1 VYKDE
6 DRDSSTART
15 AGGTLPQMGIVK
27 LELFGSAL
35 RDDFDRTKSDVDMLV
50 TFAPGAL
57 PGWDY
62 FAKLPED
69 LARIFGRKV
78 DIAQRSAPWNTA
90 AIGFGAG
97 PFWKVPCRFM
107 KSKDDLTYA
116 ADVLEYTLRAQTHA
130 ASSRLRTH

>member
-1 VYKDE
+1 MKAAIPIPHE
-6 DRDSSTART
+6 PLAELCRKW
-15 AGGTLPQMGIVK
+15 GIVK

-78 DIAQRSAPWNTA
+78 DITQRSALEHSGNWIRRR
-90 AIGFGAG
+90 AILESS
-97 PFWKVPCRFM
+97 VPIYEV
-107 KSKDDLTYA
+107 KG
-116 ADVLEYTLRAQTHA
+116 
-130 ASSRLRTH
+130 